1 MIRSCSPTVCAALLS
16 IVTPAAAAE
25 APADLILSGGRVW
38 TAKSEAPWA
47 EAVAVRGD
55 HIVYVGTDASA
66 ASLRGPKTEVVDLHG
81 GLVLPGFND
90 AHIHLMEGALSLERV
105 DLIEDDSLA
114 AVQAR
119 IRGFAA
125 ANATRPWVLGRG
137 WLYGSFPERIHNA
150 PELSGRRAS
159 GIEFHTIMHTFHVT
173 RPAHIAKPGQ
183 AAPRHLLGRPSPHVP
198 ASPPHAAMCW
208 AMPR

>member
-1 MIRSCSPTVCAALLS
+1 PHVDGLA
-16 IVTPAAAAE
+16 
-25 APADLILSGGRVW
+25 
-38 TAKSEAPWA
+38 
-47 EAVAVRGD
+47 
-55 HIVYVGTDASA
+55 
-66 ASLRGPKTEVVDLHG
+66 RGPTEPSRARENARRRQPHG
-81 GLVLPGFND
+81 DRPER
-90 AHIHLMEGALSLERV
+90 LMR
-105 DLIEDDSLA
+105 
-114 AVQAR
+114 
-119 IRGFAA
+119 
-125 ANATRPWVLGRG
+125 
-137 WLYGSFPERIHNA
+137 LYGSFPERIHNA